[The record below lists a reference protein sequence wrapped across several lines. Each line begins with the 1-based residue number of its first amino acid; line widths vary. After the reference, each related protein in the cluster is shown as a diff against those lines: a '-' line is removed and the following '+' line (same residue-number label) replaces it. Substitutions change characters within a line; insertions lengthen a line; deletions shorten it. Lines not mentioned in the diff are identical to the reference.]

1 MVVHAHTK
9 ITPRMRKELARD
21 YYIRKL
27 KKIELQRKYGISYP
41 TVQKILT
48 RARHGDFSVHS
59 SANKRYRTLEYGL
72 RRLSKIQKRIEDKLR
87 KQAIR
92 YEKSY
97 PGELVHLDTKRL
109 PLLKGETRADGY
121 DYLFV
126 AIDDY
131 SRELYAGIYSDKTNW
146 SSSRFLGQVLQEC
159 PYTIERLLTD
169 NGTEY
174 KGRYGEH
181 LFMRTAGEAGIKQS
195 FTKVHCPQTN
205 GKAER
210 VIRTLMEGWSNTEY
224 FTTHRQRK
232 QSLQRYVNYYNCVK
246 PHKGIDN
253 QTPLERLCEY
263 FYPSKKLTIRELEPF
278 G

>member
-92 YEKSY
+92 
-97 PGELVHLDTKRL
+97 
-109 PLLKGETRADGY
+109 
-121 DYLFV
+121 
-126 AIDDY
+126 
-131 SRELYAGIYSDKTNW
+131 
-146 SSSRFLGQVLQEC
+146 
-159 PYTIERLLTD
+159 
-169 NGTEY
+169 
-174 KGRYGEH
+174 
-181 LFMRTAGEAGIKQS
+181 
-195 FTKVHCPQTN
+195 
-205 GKAER
+205 
-210 VIRTLMEGWSNTEY
+210 
-224 FTTHRQRK
+224 
-232 QSLQRYVNYYNCVK
+232 
-246 PHKGIDN
+246 
-253 QTPLERLCEY
+253 
-263 FYPSKKLTIRELEPF
+263 
-278 G
+278 

>member
-1 MVVHAHTK
+1 MVIHKQTK
-9 ITPRMRKELARD
+9 LTPRQRKALAFD
-21 YYIRKL
+21 YYQRKL
-27 KKIELQRKYGISYP
+27 KKVELMRKYGISFP
-41 TVQKILT
+41 TVQKILA
-48 RARHGDFSVHS
+48 RARHGDFTVHS
-59 SANKRYRTLEYGL
+59 SANQRYRSLEYGL
-72 RRLSKIQKRIEDKLR
+72 RRLDKIQKRIEDKLR

-109 PLLKGETRADGY
+109 PLLKGETRQDGY
-121 DYLFV
+121 EYLFV

-131 SRELYAGIYSDKTNW
+131 SRELYAGIFSDKSNW
-146 SSSRFLGQVLQEC
+146 SSSLFLKRVLQEC

-195 FTKVHCPQTN
+195 FTKVHTPQTN

-210 VIRTLMEGWSNTEY
+210 VIRTLMEGWYANEY
-224 FTTHRQRK
+224 FRTHKQRK
-232 QSLQRYVNYYNCVK
+232 QSLRRFVNYYNCVK

-263 FYPSKKLTIRELEPF
+263 FYPPKRLTLL
-278 G
+278 GD